1 MADETTKKIDWK
13 KIWTFIKSKIFIALV
28 IAGLIALAA
37 VQCSRIEELKRKRD
51 ISDQNIIALNDS
63 IKYHRTK
70 NGEIQAEKA
79 ILIADKK
86 TLKDLNEDLFR
97 RFEEQ
102 EGKVIDLT
110 HAVIQL
116 RQDSTDLRKYLVE
129 REKVIEKLLKID
141 DHTYAAPWTLTY
153 KYDST
158 NFDIFKGRT
167 YIGVLSKDP
176 LELAHVDTE
185 MIERL
190 TQIDLEFGTKV
201 VKGLFNVYIKSA
213 YPGFT
218 VAQLDGVFIDPNTN
232 NDIKDLIKER
242 HWFQGFGVGPQV
254 TMGYNITTGKYGLVL
269 GAGIHYTIYK
279 F

>member
-1 MADETTKKIDWK
+1 
-13 KIWTFIKSKIFIALV
+13 V
-28 IAGLIALAA
+28 LIAFSAY
-37 VQCSRIEELKRKRD
+37 QCSRIEELKRQRD
-51 ISDQNIIALNDS
+51 ISDQNIITLNDS
-63 IKYHRTK
+63 IHYFKTK

-79 ILIADKK
+79 ILVADKK
-86 TLKDLNEDLFR
+86 TLKDLNEDLFKR
-97 RFEEQ
+97 LKEQ

-116 RQDSTDLRKYLVE
+116 RLDSTTLRKYLVE
-129 REKVIEKLLKID
+129 KDKQIERLLKID
-141 DHTYAAPWTLTY
+141 DHTYAAPWSLTY
-153 KYDST
+153 RYDST

-167 YIGVLSKDP
+167 YIGVVNKDP

-185 MIERL
+185 MTQRL

-232 NDIKDLIKER
+232 DDIKGLIRER
-242 HWFQGFGVGPQV
+242 HWFQGFGIGPQI
-254 TMGYNITTGKYGLVL
+254 TMGFNVTTGKYGLVL
-269 GAGIHYTIYK
+269 GAGLHYTIYK
-279 F
+279 L

>member
-1 MADETTKKIDWK
+1 MSDETKKIDWK
-13 KIWTFIKSKIFIALV
+13 KIWTFTKSRVFTILIIV
-28 IAGLIALAA
+28 VLIAFSAY
-37 VQCSRIEELKRKRD
+37 QCSRIEELKRQRD

-63 IKYHRTK
+63 ITYHKTK

-79 ILIADKK
+79 ILVADKK
-86 TLKDLNEDLFR
+86 TLKDLNEDLFKR
-97 RFEEQ
+97 LKEQ

-116 RQDSTDLRKYLVE
+116 RLDSTTLRKYLVE
-129 REKVIEKLLKID
+129 KDKQIERLLKID
-141 DHTYAAPWTLTY
+141 DHTYAAPWSLTY
-153 KYDST
+153 RYDST

-167 YIGVLSKDP
+167 YIGVVNKDP

-185 MIERL
+185 MTQRL

-232 NDIKDLIKER
+232 DDIKGLIRER
-242 HWFQGFGVGPQV
+242 HWFQGFGIGPQI
-254 TMGYNITTGKYGLVL
+254 TMGFNVTTGKYGLVL
-269 GAGIHYTIYK
+269 GAGLHYTIYK
-279 F
+279 L